1 MIEVTNFPEILVR
14 RNKISVRSY
23 CMEKTLLVGVAL
35 YDVQSTFVVVW
46 EEYGSE
52 AELVLHTAV
61 CSGSLGL
68 ACDSERVDVWIAV
81 CLAWLSLRQLF

>member
-1 MIEVTNFPEILVR
+1 M
-14 RNKISVRSY
+14 
-23 CMEKTLLVGVAL
+23 
-35 YDVQSTFVVVW
+35 QSTFVVVR

-52 AELVLHTAV
+52 TELVLHTAV

-81 CLAWLSLRQLF
+81 CLACMAEPETIILALFPGL